1 MAIFVQRSAF
11 LEAIQKHN
19 PSSTAVVN
27 HDNGTSFSYGTLLHD
42 VACAKEQLVRSHS
55 QNGLAGERVAFL
67 VENGYDYVGMDM
79 LLVAR
84 LYCTVLT
91 LLDDSHLAVCIRM
104 QRYRCT
110 SGPVVP
116 DGRVEAHH
124 QQQRGDCSAIE

>member
-1 MAIFVQRSAF
+1 MAVFLQRSAF

-55 QNGLAGERVAFL
+55 KNDLAGDRVAFM
-67 VENGYDYVGMDM
+67 VENGYEFSGMNM
-79 LLVAR
+79 PLVAR
-84 LYCTVLT
+84 LYCIVLT
-91 LLDDSHLAVCIRM
+91 LLADSHLAFYICM

-116 DGRVEAHH
+116 NRRAEAHH
-124 QQQRGDCSAIE
+124 QQQQGNCSAIE